1 MQSRP
6 VSDVA
11 TEAVD
16 VPLRAGVQPT
26 RPAALARLAAPWIAL
41 AAVFALLPLI
51 FTSGSALTMLSLMG
65 VMIVFALS
73 YNMLLGETGLLSFG
87 HAVYYGLGGFLAVH
101 AMNTVIHD
109 RLPVPLFLI
118 PIVGAFS
125 GLAFG
130 IIFGSVSTRRAG
142 TAFAMISLGLGELVA
157 SSSLILRGFF
167 GGEEGVSTNRT
178 KLMHVFGLNFGPQ
191 IQVYYLIAAWC
202 LLCMVAMYAVRPTPF
217 GRMCN
222 AVRENPERAQFV
234 GYNPQAVRF
243 IAFALAGLFAGVA
256 GALAAIN
263 FELVNSSAVGAAQSG
278 TVLLAAYIGGV
289 GNFIGPVIGAI
300 LVTWL
305 EVMLS
310 DITDVWQLYFGLLFI
325 GVVMF
330 APNGIAGLLTMHAP
344 MWHARAF
351 GPLRRL
357 ALSYLIA
364 LVPALAMLA
373 GLIVVIEM
381 TYHRSVKAS
390 EGATISV
397 FHLTLDTTSV
407 MPWLAAFVLLAG
419 GFLLFRRT
427 WPIVG
432 TAWHGAVL
440 AAQAAG
446 KSR

>member
-1 MQSRP
+1 M
-6 VSDVA
+6 A

-16 VPLRAGVQPT
+16 VQVRAGL
-26 RPAALARLAAPWIAL
+26 RPSRLVAMARLAAPWIVL
-41 AAVFALLPLI
+41 AITFAVLPLV
-51 FTSGSALTMLSLMG
+51 FTSGSALTMLSLMSI
-65 VMIVFALS
+65 MIVFALS

-101 AMNTVIHD
+101 AMNTIIHD
-109 RLPVPLFLI
+109 RLPVPLFLV

-125 GLAFG
+125 GLFFG
-130 IIFGSVSTRRAG
+130 IVFGSVSTRRAG

-178 KLMHVFGLNFGPQ
+178 KLLPVFGLNFGPQ

-202 LLCMVAMYAVRPTPF
+202 LVCMVAMYALRRTPF

-222 AVRENPERAQFV
+222 AVRENSERAQFV

-243 IAFALAGLFAGVA
+243 IAFALAGLFAGIA

-263 FELVNSSAVGAAQSG
+263 FELVNSSAVGAGQSG
-278 TVLLAAYIGGV
+278 TVLLAAYVGGV

-310 DITDVWQLYFGLLFI
+310 DLTDVWQLYFGLLFI

-344 MWHARAF
+344 LWRERAYK
-351 GPLRRL
+351 PLWRL
-357 ALSYLIA
+357 MLSYLIA
-364 LVPALAMLA
+364 LVPALAMVVGA
-373 GLIVVIEM
+373 IVIIEM

-390 EGATISV
+390 EGATISL

-407 MPWLAAFVLLAG
+407 TPWIAAIMLLGG
-419 GFLLFRRT
+419 GFLLLRRT
-427 WPIVG
+427 RPIVG
-432 TAWHGAVL
+432 AAWHHAVL
-440 AAQAAG
+440 AAQATG
-446 KSR
+446 KSQ

>member
-1 MQSRP
+1 LSDIATDVVKVPARP
-6 VSDVA
+6 DA
-11 TEAVD
+11 L
-16 VPLRAGVQPT
+16 PG

-41 AAVFALLPLI
+41 AVVFALLPLV
-51 FTSGSALTMLSLMG
+51 FRSGSALTMLSLMG
-65 VMIVFALS
+65 IMIVFALS

-101 AMNTVIHD
+101 FMNIVIHD
-109 RLPVPLFLI
+109 RLPVPLFLV
-118 PIVGAFS
+118 PVVGAFS
-125 GLAFG
+125 GLLFG

-178 KLMHVFGLNFGPQ
+178 KLLHVFGLNFGPQ
-191 IQVYYLIAAWC
+191 LQVYYLIAAWC
-202 LLCMVAMYAVRPTPF
+202 LVCMVAMYALRRTPF
-217 GRMCN
+217 GRICN
-222 AVRENPERAQFV
+222 AVRENPERAQFI
-234 GYNPQAVRF
+234 GYSPQAVRF
-243 IAFALAGLFAGVA
+243 IAFALAGLFAGIA

-278 TVLLAAYIGGV
+278 VVLLAAYIGGTGV
-289 GNFIGPVIGAI
+289 FIGPVIGAI

-310 DITDVWQLYFGLLFI
+310 DVTEVWQLYFGLLFI

-344 MWHARAF
+344 VWRARAYA
-351 GPLRRL
+351 PLRQL
-357 ALSYLIA
+357 MLSYLIA
-364 LVPALAMLA
+364 LLPALAMLA
-373 GLIVVIEM
+373 GLIAIIEM
-381 TYHRSVKAS
+381 IYHRSVKAS
-390 EGATISV
+390 DGATISL

-407 MPWLAAFVLLAG
+407 TPWLAAIALVAG
-419 GFLLFRRT
+419 GFLVFRRT

-432 TAWHGAVL
+432 AAWHDAVV
-440 AAQAAG
+440 ASQPAG
-446 KSR
+446 KIQ

>member
-1 MQSRP
+1 LSDIATDVVKVPARP
-6 VSDVA
+6 DVQA
-11 TEAVD
+11 G
-16 VPLRAGVQPT
+16 RA
-26 RPAALARLAAPWIAL
+26 AALARLAASWIAL
-41 AAVFALLPLI
+41 AVVFALLPLI
-51 FTSGSALTMLSLMG
+51 FRSGSALTMLSLMG
-65 VMIVFALS
+65 IMIVFALS
-73 YNMLLGETGLLSFG
+73 YNVLLGETGLLSFG

-101 AMNTVIHD
+101 FMNTVIHD
-109 RLPVPLFLI
+109 RLPVPLFVV

-125 GLAFG
+125 GGVFG

-178 KLMHVFGLNFGPQ
+178 KLLHVLGLNFGPQ

-202 LLCMVAMYAVRPTPF
+202 LICMVAMYALRRTPF
-217 GRMCN
+217 GRICN

-243 IAFALAGLFAGVA
+243 IAFVLAGMFAGIA
-256 GALAAIN
+256 GALAAVN

-278 TVLLAAYIGGV
+278 IVLLAAYIGGTGV
-289 GNFIGPVIGAI
+289 FIGPVIGAI

-310 DITDVWQLYFGLLFI
+310 DVTDVWQLYFGLLFI

-344 MWHARAF
+344 LWHARAY
-351 GPLRRL
+351 GALRRL
-357 ALSYLIA
+357 VLSYVIA
-364 LVPALAMLA
+364 LVPALATLA
-373 GLIVVIEM
+373 GAIALIEM
-381 TYHRSVKAS
+381 IYHRSVKAS
-390 EGATISV
+390 DGATISL
-397 FHLTLDTTSV
+397 FHLTLDTASV
-407 MPWLAAFVLLAG
+407 TPWLAAIALLAG

-432 TAWHGAVL
+432 AAWHDAVL
-440 AAQAAG
+440 AAQVFAVRAAG
-446 KSR
+446 KSL